1 MNYIQPIYDYHNPKL
16 YKPLMKKLLDS
27 LSSDWYDSCYGN
39 DLTASASRNIS
50 NNHVMT
56 IYLPNSEIGDVD
68 NELFNT
74 FEICENVF
82 KSNSSISCESVG
94 EVIKRITQIEEE

>member
-1 MNYIQPIYDYHNPKL
+1 MCKHHNPKL

-27 LSSDWYDSCYGN
+27 LSSEWYDSVYGN
-39 DLTASASRNIS
+39 DLVASISKNI
-50 NNHVMT
+50 NDNHVMT
-56 IYLPNSEIGDVD
+56 IYLPNSKKSDVD

-82 KSNSSISCESVG
+82 KSHDSISCESVG

>member
-1 MNYIQPIYDYHNPKL
+1 MIREYKHHNPKL

-27 LSSDWYDSCYGN
+27 LDKEWYDSCYGN
-39 DLTASASRNIS
+39 DLVASVSRNL
-50 NNHVMT
+50 NDNHVMT
-56 IYLPNSEIGDVD
+56 IYFPNSKKGDVD

-82 KSNSSISCESVG
+82 KSCDSISCESVE

>member
-1 MNYIQPIYDYHNPKL
+1 MNKEYKHHNPKL

-27 LSSDWYDSCYGN
+27 LSSEWYDSCYGN
-39 DLTASASRNIS
+39 DLVASASRNI
-50 NNHVMT
+50 NDNHVMT
-56 IYLPNSEIGDVD
+56 IYFPNSKIIDVD

-82 KSNSSISCESVG
+82 KSCDSISCESVG
-94 EVIKRITQIEEE
+94 EVIKRITQLEEE

>member
-1 MNYIQPIYDYHNPKL
+1 MNREYKHHNPKL

-27 LSSDWYDSCYGN
+27 LSSEWYDSCYGN
-39 DLTASASRNIS
+39 DLVASASRNI
-50 NNHVMT
+50 NDNHVMT
-56 IYLPNSEIGDVD
+56 IYFPNSKISDVD
-68 NELFNT
+68 NELFST

-82 KSNSSISCESVG
+82 KSCNSISCESVG